1 LEYTSGT
8 HSFEHHSGQRVEV
21 PEFGEFQFSEITQD
35 FKNNEM
41 DSKEWPCHYD
51 GCDKSYGRRQ
61 EVIRHIR
68 EKHAILPKCSICGI
82 ELTRAEKIRKHL
94 LFKHRRY
101 FTKEERQEI
110 SFLRGLDNTIDFLKK
125 WEITRL

>member
-1 LEYTSGT
+1 MPGT
-8 HSFEHHSGQRVEV
+8 HSFEHHPGQRVEV
-21 PEFGEFQFSEITQD
+21 PEFGEFQSSEIEITQD
-35 FKNNEM
+35 SENNEM

-68 EKHAILPKCSICGI
+68 EKHTILPKCSICGI
-82 ELTRAEKIRKHL
+82 ELTRPEKIRKHL

-101 FTKEERQEI
+101 FTKEGRQEI
-110 SFLRGLDNTIDFLKK
+110 RSLRGLDNTIDFLKK